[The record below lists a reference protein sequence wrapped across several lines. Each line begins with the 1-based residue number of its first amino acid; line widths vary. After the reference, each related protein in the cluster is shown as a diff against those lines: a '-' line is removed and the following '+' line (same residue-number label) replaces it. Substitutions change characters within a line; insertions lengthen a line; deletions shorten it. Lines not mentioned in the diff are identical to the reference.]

1 MTAIRTEA
9 SPRSTTRFTA
19 ARGAAMTSR
28 SRRTDPLKAKLRRAG
43 VFLAALLA
51 PLGAGA
57 TESEEVAGLS
67 RGEVPAW
74 IEPIAWADAKAT
86 LPAGTPGEVLLNDAQ
101 TRLTA
106 EGGDYFFRL
115 VIRLVNRQGVQQNAE
130 QSATFS
136 PEYQTVT
143 WHTLRVVRDGE
154 VIDLLPKARF
164 RRLQRELGLEGKI
177 YDGRVTAMA
186 VLEDVRVGDILES
199 AYTLSDRNPLM
210 RGHQSFRMSLG
221 AGYPTRRQSV
231 ITRLPAELPKPQWYF
246 FIPPDTAGLPE
257 AIFRP
262 ARLRGALRDTGT
274 DDEHIYR
281 WEAVDIPAI
290 QFDASISA
298 EAMPYYPQIRCSS
311 FAGWAQVATWAR
323 GLFDSVGGLTEEQR
337 ALVER
342 WKKQT
347 EPGARLRAAVDWV
360 QGELRYFSM
369 AMGQH
374 NVKPRPLAEIAAT
387 RFGDCKDK
395 SVLLVAM
402 LRELGI
408 PAWPALVNAHSDHLV
423 RHGGPDQYAF
433 NHAIVAYEFEGS
445 LRWIDPTLQQP
456 AGRAGE
462 WALPPY
468 SAALILR
475 EDEYRLTDLPAP
487 DLAQIDTDTVDRI
500 RFDEDGVAELV
511 SEVTIRGLQADFYRQ
526 SLEQIS
532 NEQRSKNWFN
542 YLARFYRRIEEV
554 EPPEVRDDRAANE
567 IFVRA
572 KYRVP
577 DLQRDDG
584 TGRAANFHAYALRT
598 LIDNQESRRRHW
610 PLQLPYARTL
620 RHRIEAEL
628 PFAVPL
634 ADRPHF
640 VQAEGLEYRGEKGLA
655 DNRFTAVHELR
666 FTGRHVRPEAMRA
679 FSDSLEEIF
688 LELSTSVRAVPE
700 AAPAAGGAVTPST
713 GP

>member
-1 MTAIRTEA
+1 M
-9 SPRSTTRFTA
+9 
-19 ARGAAMTSR
+19 
-28 SRRTDPLKAKLRRAG
+28 
-43 VFLAALLA
+43 
-51 PLGAGA
+51 
-57 TESEEVAGLS
+57 S
-67 RGEVPAW
+67 RGETPAW
-74 IEPIAWADAKAT
+74 IEPIGWEDAKGE
-86 LPAGTPGEVLLNDAQ
+86 LPAGTPGEVILNDAQ
-101 TRLTA
+101 TLLTA
-106 EGGDYFFRL
+106 EGGDYFFRT
-115 VIRLVNRQGVQQNAE
+115 VTRLVNRQGVQQNAE
-130 QSATFS
+130 QSVTFS
-136 PEYQTVT
+136 PEYQSVV
-143 WHTLRVVRDGE
+143 WHTLKVVRDGQ

-177 YDGRVTAMA
+177 YDGRITSMA

-199 AYTLSDRNPLM
+199 AYTLVDRNPLM
-210 RGHQSFRMSLG
+210 QGRQSFRMYLG

-231 ITRLPAELPKPQWYF
+231 ITRLPAGLPKPVWYF

-257 AIFRP
+257 PIFRSG
-262 ARLRGALRDTGT
+262 RLRGALRETST
-274 DDEHIYR
+274 DSEHVYR
-281 WEAVDIPAI
+281 WEASDIPAI
-290 QFDASISA
+290 QFDQAISA
-298 EAMPYYPQIRCSS
+298 EAAPYYPSIRCSS
-311 FAGWAQVATWAR
+311 FTDWAR
-323 GLFDSVGGLTEEQR
+323 VADWARELFDSVGGLPEELQ
-337 ALVER
+337 ALVAKWER
-342 WKKQT
+342 
-347 EPGARLRAAVDWV
+347 EPDPAARLRAAVDWA
-360 QGELRYFSM
+360 QGDIRYFSM

-374 NVKPRPLAEIAAT
+374 NVKPRPLAAIAAT

-395 SVLLVAM
+395 TVLLVAM

-408 PAWPALVNAHSDHLV
+408 PAWPALVNAHSDYVV

-433 NHAIVAYEFEGS
+433 NHAIVAYEFGGQ

-475 EDEYRLTDLPAP
+475 EGEYRLTDLPAP

-500 RFDEDGVAELV
+500 SFDEEGVAELV

-526 SLEQIS
+526 SLEQVS

-542 YLARFYRRIEEV
+542 YLARFYRRIEEL

-584 TGRAANFHAYALRT
+584 AGRSVSFYAYGLRT
-598 LIDNQESRRRHW
+598 LIENPESRRRHW
-610 PLQLPYARTL
+610 PMYLPYARTL

-628 PFAVPL
+628 PFTVPM

-640 VQAEGLEYRGEKGLA
+640 VQVAGLEYRGEKSLV
-655 DNRFTAVHELR
+655 DKRFTAVHELR
-666 FTGRHVRPEAMRA
+666 FTGRYVRPEAMPA
-679 FSDSLEEIF
+679 FTDSLEEIF
-688 LELSTSVRAVPE
+688 LELSTSVRAMEEP
-700 AAPAAGGAVTPST
+700 APAVTPSKE
-713 GP
+713 P